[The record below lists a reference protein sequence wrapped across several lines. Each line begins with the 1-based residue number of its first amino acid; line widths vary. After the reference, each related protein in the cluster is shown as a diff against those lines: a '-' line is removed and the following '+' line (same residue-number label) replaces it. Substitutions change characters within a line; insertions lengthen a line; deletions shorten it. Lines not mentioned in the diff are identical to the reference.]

1 MATHQQRD
9 DGGLDQDGAKK
20 WRFRIYYVG
29 GLTALKEWSR
39 PTTNRMMRHGFITP
53 FYHLR
58 RLRWQGVVRAGN
70 SQSQYLKPGLCGSGA
85 PTFFLS
91 TLPSFYGDFVL
102 AVIAREQVCGV
113 CAFPVRQLL
122 LIWGGKMNLH

>member
-20 WRFRIYYVG
+20 RRFRIRYVG

-39 PTTNRMMRHGFITP
+39 PTTNRDGEKRLYHPP
-53 FYHLR
+53 FAIRGDQGGGGGHSWKFSEPVSEARSGWLR
-58 RLRWQGVVRAGN
+58 CPHVLTTV
-70 SQSQYLKPGLCGSGA
+70 
-85 PTFFLS
+85 
-91 TLPSFYGDFVL
+91 PSFYGDLVL